1 MKTQPNGP
9 WLGVNNRLPDFAL
22 STDKGR
28 WLREAENVDIDNAG
42 RVRRRQAAALLQ
54 AVSDP
59 HSLYTTTDGTRY
71 AVIGGSMYAV
81 TLPTYTQTL
90 FKVLSN
96 NDPVSYVEYAG
107 SLYYSNGTDSGR
119 IESGLWFP
127 WALPTPSNPAVAP
140 IFGTLY
146 AGWYQVSV
154 SYYNNVTSEEGGVSP
169 SSSYELTADGGL
181 RVTLP
186 SATSGATHI
195 NIYVSTVNGAIP
207 MLVATMATGTA
218 TYDVTA
224 PGSVGRE
231 ANQRHES
238 PIPAGVLFMHNN
250 RLCTYSGNTIYIGL
264 PARPGYYVPTDPR
277 LEFPSAVTNA
287 ISGQS
292 GIYVTADKT
301 YWFEGADVMDAQR
314 VVDVLPYGAS
324 AETAFSVPYKPL
336 VGWFGAK
343 GFVLADTT
351 GQVTVQMMDN
361 IDLTSPASGVSGVFS
376 SNGYYR
382 VVSCGWCMNIENT
395 AASQYTGYDFTSISG
410 TYATGA
416 GGFYD
421 LAGTGS
427 VDAHIGFGKDDFGAE
442 NLKRL
447 PACYLGVSSD
457 APMELRVSTPDD
469 EDYRYEARSSGADV
483 RIQRV
488 DPGKGLM
495 ANWYELSIYNT
506 EGSDFT
512 LASVSFA
519 PAASGRR
526 I

>member
-1 MKTQPNGP
+1 MKTLPSGP
-9 WLGVNNRLPDFAL
+9 FLGINNRLPDFAL

-42 RVRRRQAAALLQ
+42 RVRRRQAATLLQ

-59 HSLYTTTDGTRY
+59 HSLYTTTGGTRY
-71 AVIGGSMYAV
+71 AVIGGSMYV
-81 TLPTYTQTL
+81 ITLPSYTQTL

-96 NDPVSYVEYAG
+96 NNPVSYVEYAG

-119 IESGLWFP
+119 IESGIWFP
-127 WALPTPSNPAVAP
+127 WALPTPSSPTVATVA
-140 IFGTLY
+140 GDLY
-146 AGWYQVSV
+146 AGWYQVAV
-154 SYYNNVTSEEGGVSP
+154 SYYNNVTGEEGGVSP

-186 SATSGATHI
+186 STTAGATHI
-195 NIYVSTVNGAIP
+195 NLYVSTVNGAIP
-207 MLVATMATGTA
+207 ILVATVATGTA

-238 PIPAGVLFMHNN
+238 PIPAGVPFLHNG
-250 RLCTYSGNTIYIGL
+250 RLCTYAGNTIYIGL
-264 PARPGYYVPTDPR
+264 PARPGYYVATDPR
-277 LEFPSAVTNA
+277 LELPLAVTNA

-292 GIYVTADKT
+292 GVYVTADKT
-301 YWFEGADVMDAQR
+301 YWFSGPDLMDAQN
-314 VVDVLPYGAS
+314 VIDLLPYGA
-324 AETAFSVPYKPL
+324 VPGTGF
-336 VGWFGAK
+336 VTGNGNTIGWFGDSGLVIAS
-343 GFVLADTT
+343 TT
-351 GQVTVQMMDN
+351 GEIKEVMVDV
-361 IDLTSPASGVSGVFS
+361 IDQTPPASGVSAVFS
-376 SNGYYR
+376 SGGYNR
-382 VVSCGWCMNIENT
+382 VVSCGWCVHLDNY
-395 AASQYTGYDFTSISG
+395 AATQYTGYDFTSISG
-410 TYATGA
+410 TYATGSS
-416 GGFYD
+416 GFYD
-421 LAGTGS
+421 LEGTGT
-427 VDAHIGFGKDDFGAE
+427 VDAHISLGKEDFGAE
-442 NLKRL
+442 NMKRL